1 MLGQGQRGTWRREM
15 ADSLA
20 GHVREPVHNEKALKY
35 LIQKIRN
42 HFINLIWK
50 PNRPE
55 QVVKEFSQQ
64 ITLETEA
71 QSWELK
77 GSRGSSAHTHGEEV
91 GIFLIALN
99 VPIQIRLD
107 AYLVWSVKS
116 LRWLPGD
123 WNFPYESLVIR
134 D

>member
-20 GHVREPVHNEKALKY
+20 GHVREPVYNEKALKY
-35 LIQKIRN
+35 LKQKIRN

-71 QSWELK
+71 
-77 GSRGSSAHTHGEEV
+77 
-91 GIFLIALN
+91 
-99 VPIQIRLD
+99 
-107 AYLVWSVKS
+107 
-116 LRWLPGD
+116 
-123 WNFPYESLVIR
+123 
-134 D
+134 